1 MVSQFLRSIRSD
13 RISAMIKVV
22 DVKANDDFTLDLKFS
37 DGSVKRFDVKPYLKY
52 GVFTELNDLGYFKKV
67 KLAFGT
73 IQWPNEQD
81 IAPDTLF
88 LESTFLGAVYD
99 PFK

>member
-1 MVSQFLRSIRSD
+1 MAD
-13 RISAMIKVV
+13 W
-22 DVKANDDFTLDLKFS
+22 TLA
-37 DGSVKRFDVKPYLKY
+37 
-52 GVFTELNDLGYFKKV
+52 LNGLKKV

-88 LESTFLGAVYD
+88 LEGTLLDSAYEHL
-99 PFK
+99 PL

>member
-1 MVSQFLRSIRSD
+1 
-13 RISAMIKVV
+13 MIKVV
-22 DVKANDDFTLDLKFS
+22 DVRANDDFTLDLKFT

-52 GVFTELNDLGYFKKV
+52 EIFTELNDFNYFKKV

-88 LESTFLGAVYD
+88 LEGTLLDSTNQHSQ
-99 PFK
+99 

>member
-1 MVSQFLRSIRSD
+1 MIR
-13 RISAMIKVV
+13 VV
-22 DVKANDDFTLDLKFS
+22 EVKANDDFTLDLKFS
-37 DGSVKRFDVKPYLKY
+37 DGSVKRFDAKPYLKY
-52 GVFTELNDLGYFKKV
+52 GVFTELNDLTYFKKV
-67 KLAFGT
+67 RLAFGT

-88 LESTFLGAVYD
+88 LESTLLAAVNE